1 MNPPGRI
8 VPVIAIFGLIAMLG
22 GGVYYASL
30 DNDDL
35 ESATIELTSVE
46 ILDVNSIENSATLAV
61 IFTITNPSDLTFTV
75 PVITYELYAN
85 GNVMGA
91 GAYSTEDIA
100 MPGRAAFY
108 PGTEIGLES
117 WFSLKLTDENQQQYY
132 AIVSGEN
139 IDYDAVG
146 ILTVESAWSI
156 VEPPFDTR
164 N

>member
-8 VPVIAIFGLIAMLG
+8 VPVIAILALLALLG

-30 DNDDL
+30 DNEDL

-46 ILDVNSIENSATLAV
+46 VLDVNSIENTATLNV
-61 IFTITNPSDLTFTV
+61 TFTVTNPSDLTFTV

-85 GNVMGA
+85 GNVLGS
-91 GAYSTEDIA
+91 GAYSTEDVA

-108 PGTEIGLES
+108 PGTEIPLES
-117 WFSLKLTDENQQQYY
+117 WFSLKLTDKNQKEYN
-132 AIVSGEN
+132 AIVSC
-139 IDYDAVG
+139 DDLHYDPRG

>member
-1 MNPPGRI
+1 MEPPGRI
-8 VPVIAIFGLIAMLG
+8 ILIIALGGLFAMLA

-35 ESATIELTSVE
+35 ESAEIELTSVE

>member
-1 MNPPGRI
+1 MEPPGRI
-8 VPVIAIFGLIAMLG
+8 ILVIALGGLFAMLA

-35 ESATIELTSVE
+35 ESAEIELTAVE
-46 ILDVNSIENSATLAV
+46 ILDVNSIENTATLIV
-61 IFTITNPSDLTFTV
+61 TFTITNPSDLTFTI
-75 PVITYELYAN
+75 PVITYDLYAN
-85 GNVMGA
+85 GNFIGS

-108 PGTEIGLES
+108 PGSEIPLDN
-117 WFSLKLTDENQQQYY
+117 WFALILNDENQKEYK
-132 AIVSGEN
+132 AIISGER
-139 IDYDAVG
+139 IEYDASG

-156 VEPPFDTR
+156 VEPTFDTR

>member
-8 VPVIAIFGLIAMLG
+8 VPVIAIFGLIALLG

-46 ILDVNSIENSATLAV
+46 ILDVNSIENSATLEV

-108 PGTEIGLES
+108 PGTEIPLES

>member
-8 VPVIAIFGLIAMLG
+8 VPVIAILALLALMG

-30 DNDDL
+30 DNEDL

-46 ILDVNSIENSATLAV
+46 VLDVNSIENTATLNV
-61 IFTITNPSDLTFTV
+61 TFTVTNPSDLTFTV

-85 GNVMGA
+85 GNVLGS
-91 GAYSTEDIA
+91 GAYSTEDVA

-108 PGTEIGLES
+108 PGSEIPLES
-117 WFSLKLTDENQQQYY
+117 WFSLKLTDKNQKAYD
-132 AIVSGEN
+132 AIVSGEKVH
-139 IDYDAVG
+139 YDANG

>member
-46 ILDVNSIENSATLAV
+46 ILDVNSIENSATLEV

-108 PGTEIGLES
+108 PGTEIPLES
-117 WFSLKLTDENQQQYY
+117 WFSLKLTDKNQQQYN
-132 AIVSGEN
+132 AIISGEN

>member
-8 VPVIAIFGLIAMLG
+8 VPVIAILALLALMG

-61 IFTITNPSDLTFTV
+61 TFTITNPSDLTFTV

-85 GNVMGA
+85 GIVMGA

-108 PGTEIGLES
+108 PGTEIPLES
-117 WFSLKLTDENQQQYY
+117 WFSLKLTDENQQQYN
-132 AIVSGEN
+132 AIISGEN

>member
-8 VPVIAIFGLIAMLG
+8 VPVIAILALLALMG

-30 DNDDL
+30 DNEDL

-46 ILDVNSIENSATLAV
+46 VLDVNSIENKATLNV
-61 IFTITNPSDLTFTV
+61 TFTVTNPSDLTFTV

-85 GNVMGA
+85 GKVLGS
-91 GAYSTEDIA
+91 GSYSTEDVA

-108 PGTEIGLES
+108 PGTEIPLES
-117 WFSLKLTDENQQQYY
+117 WFTLIMTDENQKEYN
-132 AIVSGEN
+132 AIVSGEELH
-139 IDYDAVG
+139 YDADG

-164 N
+164 D

>member
-1 MNPPGRI
+1 
-8 VPVIAIFGLIAMLG
+8 LG

-46 ILDVNSIENSATLAV
+46 ILDVNSIENSATLEV

-132 AIVSGEN
+132 AIISGEN

>member
-8 VPVIAIFGLIAMLG
+8 IPVIAILGLLALMG

-46 ILDVNSIENSATLAV
+46 ILDVNSIENTATLNV
-61 IFTITNPSDLTFTV
+61 TFTVTNPSDLTFTV

-85 GNVMGA
+85 GNVMGS
-91 GAYSTEDIA
+91 GAYSTEDVA

-108 PGTEIGLES
+108 PGTEIPLES
-117 WFSLKLTDENQQQYY
+117 WFSLKLTDKNQQQYN
-132 AIVSGEN
+132 AIISGEN
-139 IDYDAVG
+139 VYYDAVG

>member
-8 VPVIAIFGLIAMLG
+8 VPVIAILALLALMG

-30 DNDDL
+30 DNEDL

-46 ILDVNSIENSATLAV
+46 ILDVNSIENTATLVV
-61 IFTITNPSDLTFTV
+61 IFTVTNPSDLTFTV

-108 PGTEIGLES
+108 PGTEIPLES
-117 WFSLKLTDENQQQYY
+117 WFSLKLTDKNQQQYN
-132 AIVSGEN
+132 AIISGEN